1 MFNFDKDNIP
11 EKIIDKLQPYI
22 ESDDFQP
29 KKIESVSKSCT
40 AMCQWV
46 RAMDKYHHVAKEVE
60 PKRIAL
66 KESQEELDV
75 LTQKLNKLRS
85 ELKVVEDKIAD
96 LEAKFAEA
104 VAKKEELAAKV
115 EHAPS
120 NPNPTPNPKPRHY
133 P

>member
-1 MFNFDKDNIP
+1 MTLADSPMSMHSVTPRSED
-11 EKIIDKLQPYI
+11 LQP
-22 ESDDFQP
+22 
-29 KKIESVSKSCT
+29 KRIESVSKSC
-40 AMCQWV
+40 AAKCRWV

-115 EHAPS
+115 ADAPS
-120 NPNPTPNPKPRHY
+120 NPNPTPTPKP
-133 P
+133 

>member
-85 ELKVVEDKIAD
+85 ELKVNPNPNPN
-96 LEAKFAEA
+96 
-104 VAKKEELAAKV
+104 
-115 EHAPS
+115 PS
-120 NPNPTPNPKPRHY
+120 PNHNPNHNPNPNPT
-133 P
+133 